1 MSSYLLSVYIAPH
14 FEGLMILLRIHAQIV
29 QKKAAARTYILYVVT
44 YFDCPITI
52 LAPETQV
59 LILPASPPSTPN
71 GQGSHLSWHLLMFVP
86 GTSGSTRAYS
96 LLSGFS
102 LLPSHPSD
110 VKACIQGIIMQ
121 VCHNSTQIKGTS
133 INTNTIQT
141 EVTLLDSSE
150 EERFRTICVN
160 RLREP
165 LSMKTFA

>member
-1 MSSYLLSVYIAPH
+1 
-14 FEGLMILLRIHAQIV
+14 
-29 QKKAAARTYILYVVT
+29 
-44 YFDCPITI
+44 
-52 LAPETQV
+52 
-59 LILPASPPSTPN
+59 
-71 GQGSHLSWHLLMFVP
+71 
-86 GTSGSTRAYS
+86 
-96 LLSGFS
+96 
-102 LLPSHPSD
+102 
-110 VKACIQGIIMQ
+110 MQ